1 MFLAILPVLVSLVGA
16 KTHNP
21 ADCQLLPVEQQVPCV
36 QAIRAGRSVE
46 IQVEQPALAP
56 SQEDAAPP
64 PPSAQAEDR
73 ALRERAVRAA
83 EAQAASTHTIAVV
96 NVIEL
101 SIAAVAFLVIMFGFR
116 K

>member
-1 MFLAILPVLVSLVGA
+1 MFLAIVPVIVSLMGA
-16 KTHNP
+16 KTHNT

-64 PPSAQAEDR
+64 SPSAQAEDR
-73 ALRERAVRAA
+73 ALRERAVVAA
-83 EAQAASTHTIAVV
+83 ERQASSTSVIATILGTEFCLTILV
-96 NVIEL
+96 
-101 SIAAVAFLVIMFGFR
+101 LVIAFGFR